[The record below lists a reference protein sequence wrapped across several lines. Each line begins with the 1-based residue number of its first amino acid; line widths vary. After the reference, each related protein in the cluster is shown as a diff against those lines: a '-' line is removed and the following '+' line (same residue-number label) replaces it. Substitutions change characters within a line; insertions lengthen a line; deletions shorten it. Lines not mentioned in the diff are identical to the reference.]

1 MLHNSYKTK
10 TSDLISQFVETR
22 HEHGFT
28 AGDLSEFLRSHGL
41 EVNKT
46 TVYRN
51 LDKLAA
57 SGHLVKH
64 KSPVSDGYIYSTADE
79 ESHCCEH
86 IHFRCRECGA
96 VLHLSDSATADSLRA
111 IAEHLGL
118 EIDLSSSTL
127 NGLCQKCKEIDKD
140 TNTD

>member
-10 TSDLISQFVETR
+10 TSDLISQFVESR
-22 HEHGFT
+22 HEQGFT
-28 AGDLSEFLRSHGL
+28 ASDLSEFLRSHGL

-96 VLHLSDSATADSLRA
+96 VLHLSDNETADSLRA

-127 NGLCQKCKEIDKD
+127 NGLCQKCKTHEKGDPND
-140 TNTD
+140 